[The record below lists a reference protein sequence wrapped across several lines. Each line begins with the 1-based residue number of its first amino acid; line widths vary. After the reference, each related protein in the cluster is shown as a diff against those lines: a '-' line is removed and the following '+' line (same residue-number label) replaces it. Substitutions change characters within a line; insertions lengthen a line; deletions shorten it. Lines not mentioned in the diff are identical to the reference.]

1 MSVTQPRR
9 HTFFST
15 FLMSLALSASC
26 ALPATAAEPP
36 PPDIALFMA
45 KLDLAAG
52 KVDHVRNVTPGKGS
66 NFQPS
71 FVADGSA
78 VLFVSD
84 RAGTPNIYRY
94 TVASGATSALTQTK
108 ESLYSPTALAD
119 GSGFVAVRVV
129 TADPYYGLEAN
140 NPPLW
145 RFGWDGK
152 PVAALIDTHRAA
164 YYAWVDDRQLA
175 MFLVDDVAERNAHKA
190 VLVNRASGK
199 VTLLTNK
206 PGRSL
211 GRTPDGKRA
220 TFVDQTDPKHWVIA
234 AKGPD
239 DAQPQVL
246 VDTVVGQAGEPESAR
261 SQYYVWLPDGSMLMA
276 NGSKFFRWDGSKGG
290 AFKPFADV
298 GPLGGSIK
306 NIAVSRDGTQLAFSV
321 VMEAHK

>member
-1 MSVTQPRR
+1 MSRTPSRR
-9 HTFFST
+9 N
-15 FLMSLALSASC
+15 SLFIVLLASVFLSAN
-26 ALPATAAEPP
+26 AAEPA
-36 PPDIALFMA
+36 PPDVALFMA
-45 KLDLAAG
+45 KLDLAGA
-52 KVDHVRNVTPGKGS
+52 KIDQVRNITPGKGS

-71 FVADGSA
+71 FVPDGTA
-78 VLFVSD
+78 VLFVSP
-84 RAGTPNIYRY
+84 RSGTANIYRY
-94 TVASGATSALTQTK
+94 TIASGATSAVTQTK

-129 TADPYYGLEAN
+129 TADPYYGLEAHE
-140 NPPLW
+140 PPLW

-152 PVAALIDTHRAA
+152 PIGALIDTKRAA
-164 YYAWVDDRQLA
+164 YYAMVGEQQLA

-190 VLVNRASGK
+190 VLVHRTTGK

-234 AKGPD
+234 AMGPD

-246 VDTVVGQAGEPESAR
+246 VDTAVGKVDEPESAR
-261 SQYYVWLPDGSMLMA
+261 SQYFVWLPDGSMLMA
-276 NGSKFFRWDGSKGG
+276 NGSKFFRWNGVKGSS
-290 AFKPFADV
+290 FTPFADL
-298 GPLGGSIK
+298 GTLGGMIK

-321 VMEAHK
+321 AMDRPSATQ